1 MALALNRD
9 AESPTREFP
18 NLAAAISLRRISEG
32 SRWEFESSLHDF
44 GPAPPG

>member
-1 MALALNRD
+1 MALVLDCD
-9 AESPTREFP
+9 AEWPTREFP
-18 NLAAAISLRRISEG
+18 NLVAAIGLQRISEG